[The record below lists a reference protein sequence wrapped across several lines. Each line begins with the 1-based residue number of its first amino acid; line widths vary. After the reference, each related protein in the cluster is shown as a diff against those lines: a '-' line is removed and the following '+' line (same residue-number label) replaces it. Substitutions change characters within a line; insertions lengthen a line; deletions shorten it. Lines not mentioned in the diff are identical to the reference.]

1 MMVMETIKIAH
12 LYYDIMNLYGE
23 NGNIRFL
30 KKKFEDQGINTE
42 VYFLSME
49 DEIDFSKYD
58 FYYIGSGT
66 DNNKKIVL
74 DNFKKYRNN
83 IKDAIYSNKYF
94 LITGNAI
101 DMFGKTI
108 NTVDGKE
115 IEALDIFNY
124 ITTEEEFRIID
135 DQYFQSDLIDE
146 KIIGFQNR
154 ASVMCKYSNNLFTVI
169 KGVGSA
175 PNIDTEGILYNNFYG
190 TYLVG
195 PLLVRNPFFTDY
207 IVEKMCKERN
217 FKYTKPNC
225 DDYSYKAY
233 FEFINNFYK
242 NQE

>member
-1 MMVMETIKIAH
+1 METIKIAH

-23 NGNIRFL
+23 NGNVRFL
-30 KKKFEDQGINTE
+30 KKKFEDQSVKVE

-49 DEIDFSKYD
+49 DEIDFNKYD
-58 FYYIGSGT
+58 FYYLGAGT

-74 DNFKKYRNN
+74 NNLMKYRNS
-83 IKDAIYSNKYF
+83 IKDAIYSNKFF
-94 LITGNAI
+94 LVTGNAI

-108 NTVDGKE
+108 NIVDGNE

-124 ITTEEEFRIID
+124 IATEEEFRIIE
-135 DQYFQSDLIDE
+135 DQYYETDLIDE

-154 ASVMCKYSNNLFTVI
+154 SSVMSKYSNNLFNVV
-169 KGVGSA
+169 KGTGSA
-175 PNIDTEGILYNNFYG
+175 PNVNTEGVLYNNFYG

-195 PLLVRNPFFTDY
+195 PILVRNPYFTDY
-207 IVEKMCKERN
+207 LVEKVCKEKN
-217 FKYTKPNC
+217 IKYTKPNY
-225 DDYSYKAY
+225 DDFSYKAY

>member
-1 MMVMETIKIAH
+1 METIKIAH

-154 ASVMCKYSNNLFTVI
+154 ASVMSKYSNNLFTVI

>member
-1 MMVMETIKIAH
+1 METIKIAH

-30 KKKFEDQGINTE
+30 KKKFEDQGINAE

-74 DNFKKYRNN
+74 DNLKKYRNN

-108 NTVDGKE
+108 NTVDSKE

-135 DQYFQSDLIDE
+135 DQYFQCNLIDE

-154 ASVMCKYSNNLFTVI
+154 ASVMSKYSNNLFTVI

-217 FKYTKPNC
+217 FKYIKPNC